1 MPGSAKCRSCGEE
14 IEWQKNEETGKNVP
28 MCVAHNQSH
37 FKCCPQAKEWSGK
50 GSGDRSGAKP
60 AAQEE
65 FPRDADGHVI
75 EFGMTV
81 EVVKSNTPAGI
92 GTRGKVYF
100 AGRTRQGQGPTM
112 VAFNPLDAPAIKVLE
127 PPHHVRIVPAGAKPA
142 SQSAGG
148 SATAPPAQTSPR
160 AAPASQAPAAP
171 AGSGGAT
178 TGAVP
183 PVTGSG
189 LSAPAKT
196 PGKGGYGPPT

>member
-50 GSGDRSGAKP
+50 GSNDRSGAKP

-127 PPHHVRIVPAGAKPA
+127 PPHHVRIIPAGAPPA
-142 SQSAGG
+142 SKSAGG
-148 SATAPPAQTSPR
+148 PATAPPVQTSPP
-160 AAPASQAPAAP
+160 AAPATQAPAAP
-171 AGSGGAT
+171 AGHGGP
-178 TGAVP
+178 VP
-183 PVTGSG
+183 GGTRSEEQ
-189 LSAPAKT
+189 T
-196 PGKGGYGPPT
+196 PELH